1 MMKWKKNNHY
11 NQNKIQK
18 SQIFATIE
26 KQSDTWLLSDSQ
38 NFLISINRG
47 YKLLNHPTLSRLLQ
61 CYQKKIAL

>member
-26 KQSDTWLLSDSQ
+26 KQSDTWL
-38 NFLISINRG
+38 
-47 YKLLNHPTLSRLLQ
+47 
-61 CYQKKIAL
+61 